1 MYVGEFLNGV
11 PHGEGALYNS
21 TGHHIYLL
29 QQGTWRNSYFEA
41 GKIAPAFHTNIEE
54 IHMIDSKK
62 YKIVFK
68 NGVSYYGDGF
78 IKNNNFYMHGNGV
91 FKDEPKNY
99 EYDGVWV
106 QGVKE
111 GKCVVIDHATRFEGT
126 YRNNKR

>member
-1 MYVGEFLNGV
+1 
-11 PHGEGALYNS
+11 
-21 TGHHIYLL
+21 
-29 QQGTWRNSYFEA
+29 
-41 GKIAPAFHTNIEE
+41 
-54 IHMIDSKK
+54 MIDSKK

-126 YRNNKR
+126 YRNNKRQEGILINNDLGLEFKGKWDEDGKFTGLVSTLDFNPSQSQ